1 MAEADRAD
9 PRQCVLSAHVFDDL
23 DQLVDAVAV
32 LPGKVDELLRSLD
45 DSATFGRACNRDA
58 AAAAELE

>member
-1 MAEADRAD
+1 
-9 PRQCVLSAHVFDDL
+9 LSADVFDDL

-32 LPGKVDELLRSLD
+32 VPGEVDELLRSLD